1 MDPVI
6 IYKIG
11 FVVAFVMAAFWSF
24 VFDKNKPASTKELIA
39 KFIARALLIA
49 VLFTVLMGFCYIAF
63 GMFKT

>member
-11 FVVAFVMAAFWSF
+11 FLVAFVMAALWSF
-24 VFDKNKPASTKELIA
+24 VFDKNKPSTAKEFVA
-39 KFIARALLIA
+39 KLVARALLIA
-49 VLFTVLMGFCYIAF
+49 VLFTVLMGFCYLAF